1 MFPPLDKQQEH
12 RLVPFECQQ
21 EGFLLGL
28 ADDKPPRRFLPPADE
43 LSAVLGLTNILRAW
57 QHTFATTAA
66 TCEILTAFLFKE
78 HLSMMTNP
86 FSRTLPTPR
95 LISAVVLLIVFLAS
109 RPSVAQTRHIELNDF
124 AKITS
129 VSDPQISPD
138 GKSIVVVVSR
148 PNLEQDR
155 SDRQLVLIEIVT
167 GAQHVLTYDRQGV
180 GSPRWSPSGDRLAF
194 VAMDGAGK
202 DAKPQILVLPMN
214 AGEARKITD
223 APNGI
228 EQFAWRPNGQEIA
241 YVTSDEPENKKEI
254 EKHHDAFEVGDND
267 FLATEAAQ
275 PSHLWIVSAE
285 GGKAKRLTS
294 GAWSLPKS
302 APPSSPA
309 SPISWSPDGKWL
321 LLTRQEHPHQG
332 DNDLTT
338 LQVLNVETGEIRKLT
353 KHEKFESFGL
363 FSPDGSR
370 VAYWYP
376 RDGDPNNEVEIF
388 VTETTGGDGSD
399 ATRAID
405 RDLQRVIWMPD
416 GNSLLVGG
424 HDGVKTSLWLQ
435 PLAGTAKKLQL
446 DDICPS
452 WLFWVDAF
460 VGRKGDIA
468 FTGSTPTQ
476 PSELYYMA
484 SATQTPKRLTDFN
497 HEIGALALGKAERF
511 EWKGPDGFQE
521 DGVLFYPP
529 DFQKDRKYPLV
540 LIIHGGPT
548 ASTTTQFSFLT
559 QLMSAH
565 GYVVFSPNYR
575 GSDNLGNAYQRAIW
589 NDAGDG
595 PGRDV
600 IAGID
605 ALKKLGFIDANKIG
619 VTGWSY
625 GGYMTSWLIG
635 HYQIWKAAMAGAPV
649 TDMYDEYNLSD
660 GNVSARY
667 GFKGSPYMGDNLKD
681 YRVQSP
687 ITYATQMKT
696 PTLIMHDTGDAR
708 VTITQGYSLYHALKD
723 NGVPVKFI
731 AYPVAGHFPGDPVRA
746 MDVDRRW
753 VEWMDQYL
761 K

>member
-1 MFPPLDKQQEH
+1 MNILL
-12 RLVPFECQQ
+12 RGALIAA
-21 EGFLLGL
+21 LALSLGL
-28 ADDKPPRRFLPPADE
+28 FGGAS
-43 LSAVLGLTNILRAW
+43 LSA
-57 QHTFATTAA
+57 Q
-66 TCEILTAFLFKE
+66 
-78 HLSMMTNP
+78 M
-86 FSRTLPTPR
+86 
-95 LISAVVLLIVFLAS
+95 
-109 RPSVAQTRHIELNDF
+109 RHIELNDY

-138 GKSIVVVVSR
+138 GRSIVFVVSR

-155 SDRQLVLIEIVT
+155 SDRELVLIDIAT
-167 GAQHVLTYDRQGV
+167 GAQQVLTYERKEV
-180 GSPRWSPSGDRLAF
+180 GSPRWSPNGDRLAF
-194 VAMDGAGK
+194 VAADGTGK
-202 DAKPQILVLPMN
+202 DAKPQVFVLPMTG
-214 AGEARKITD
+214 GEARKITD
-223 APNGI
+223 ALNGI
-228 EQFAWRPNGQEIA
+228 EQLAWRPDGKEIA

-254 EKHHDAFEVGDND
+254 EKHHDAFEAGDND
-267 FLATEAAQ
+267 FLATEAAL
-275 PSHLWIVSAE
+275 PSHIWILPAE
-285 GGKAKRLTS
+285 GGKARRLTS

-321 LLTRQEHPHQG
+321 LFTRQEYPHQG
-332 DNDLTT
+332 DADLTT
-338 LQVLNVETGEIRKLT
+338 LQMLNVETGEIRKLT
-353 KHEKFESFGL
+353 KHDKFESFGL
-363 FSPDGSR
+363 FSPDGSH

-376 RDGDPNNEVEIF
+376 RDGDPNNENEIL
-388 VTETTGGDGSD
+388 VTQTTGGDGSD
-399 ATRAID
+399 ATRSID
-405 RDLQRVIWMPD
+405 HDLMRAIWMPD

-424 HDGVKTSLWLQ
+424 HDGTQTSLWVQ
-435 PLAGTAKKLQL
+435 PLAGAAKKLPL
-446 DDICPS
+446 GDISPS

-460 VGRKGDIA
+460 VGRKGEIA

-484 SATQTPKRLTDFN
+484 PANDKPRRLTDFN
-497 HEIGALALGKAERF
+497 REIASLALGKAERF

-529 DFQKDRKYPLV
+529 DFQKDHKYPLV
-540 LIIHGGPT
+540 LIIHGGPQ
-548 ASTTTQFSFLT
+548 ASTTTQFSFLP
-559 QLMSAH
+559 QLMATH
-565 GYVVFSPNYR
+565 GFVVFSPNYR

-605 ALKKLGFIDANKIG
+605 ALKKRSFIDTSKIG

-635 HYQIWKAAMAGAPV
+635 HYQIWKAAVAGAPV
-649 TDMYDEYNLSD
+649 TDLYDEYNLAD

-667 GFKGSPYMGDNLKD
+667 SFKGSPYMGENLKD
-681 YRVQSP
+681 YRAQSP
-687 ITYATQMKT
+687 ITYAAQMKT
-696 PTLIMHDTGDAR
+696 PTLILHDTGDAR

-731 AYPVAGHFPGDPVRA
+731 VYPVAGHFPGDPVRA

>member
-1 MFPPLDKQQEH
+1 MSKQTQCKNRSGQGLFPISMHFSWRGAL
-12 RLVPFECQQ
+12 LAA
-21 EGFLLGL
+21 LAAALGL
-28 ADDKPPRRFLPPADE
+28 CVGASV
-43 LSAVLGLTNILRAW
+43 SAQA
-57 QHTFATTAA
+57 H
-66 TCEILTAFLFKE
+66 
-78 HLSMMTNP
+78 
-86 FSRTLPTPR
+86 
-95 LISAVVLLIVFLAS
+95 
-109 RPSVAQTRHIELNDF
+109 HIELNDY
-124 AKITS
+124 AKVTS

-138 GKSIVVVVSR
+138 GKSIVFVVSR
-148 PNLEQDR
+148 VDVEQDR
-155 SDRQLVLIEIVT
+155 SDRQLVLMEIPT
-167 GAQHVLTYDRQGV
+167 GMQHVLTYERKGV

-194 VAMDGAGK
+194 VAVDGAGK
-202 DAKPQILVLPMN
+202 DAKPQVFILLM
-214 AGEARKITD
+214 AGGEARKITE

-228 EQFAWRPNGQEIA
+228 EQFAWRPSGQEIA

-267 FLATEAAQ
+267 FLATEAAL
-275 PSHLWIVSAE
+275 PSHIWLIVAD

-294 GAWSLPKS
+294 GTWSLPKS

-309 SPISWSPDGKWL
+309 SPISWSPDGMWL
-321 LLTRQEHPHQG
+321 LFTRQEHPHQG
-332 DNDLTT
+332 DSDLTT
-338 LQVLNVETGEIRKLT
+338 IQVLNVESGEIHKLT

-363 FSPDGSR
+363 FSPDGSH

-376 RDGDPNNEVEIF
+376 RDSDPNNENEIF
-388 VTETTGGDGSD
+388 VTETAGGDGSD
-399 ATRAID
+399 ATRSID
-405 RDLQRVIWMPD
+405 RDLLRAIWMPD

-435 PLAGTAKKLQL
+435 PLVGAAKKLQL
-446 DDICPS
+446 GDISPS

-460 VGRKGDIA
+460 VGRKGEIA

-476 PSELYYMA
+476 PSELYYLS
-484 SATQTPKRLTDFN
+484 SANDTPRRLTDFN
-497 HEIGALALGKAERF
+497 HEIASLALGKAEKF

-529 DFQKDRKYPLV
+529 DFQKDHKYPLV

-559 QLMSAH
+559 QLMVAH
-565 GYVVFSPNYR
+565 EYVVFSPNYR
-575 GSDNLGNAYQRAIW
+575 GSDNLGNAYQRAIY

-649 TDMYDEYNLSD
+649 TDVYDEYNLSD
-660 GNVSARY
+660 GNVSGRY
-667 GFKGSPYMGDNLKD
+667 SFKGSPYVGDNLKD
-681 YRVQSP
+681 YRAQSP
-687 ITYATQMKT
+687 ITYAAQMKT

-731 AYPVAGHFPGDPVRA
+731 AYPVAGHFPGDPARA

>member
-1 MFPPLDKQQEH
+1 MMPNRCA
-12 RLVPFECQQ
+12 RLLSDRR
-21 EGFLLGL
+21 GLL
-28 ADDKPPRRFLPPADE
+28 
-43 LSAVLGLTNILRAW
+43 SILL
-57 QHTFATTAA
+57 AA
-66 TCEILTAFLFKE
+66 T
-78 HLSMMTNP
+78 
-86 FSRTLPTPR
+86 
-95 LISAVVLLIVFLAS
+95 LIGSC
-109 RPSVAQTRHIELNDF
+109 PSLAQTRRIELNDL
-124 AKITS
+124 AKIIS

-138 GKSIVVVVSR
+138 GKSIVFVVSR

-155 SDRQLVLIEIVT
+155 SDRQLVLLDIAS
-167 GAQHVLTYDRQGV
+167 GAQHVLTYERKGV

-194 VAMDGAGK
+194 VAVEGAGK
-202 DAKPQILVLPMN
+202 EAQPQMFVLPMSG
-214 AGEARKITD
+214 GEARKISSV
-223 APNGI
+223 PNGI
-228 EQFAWRPNGQEIA
+228 EQFAWRPSGREIA

-267 FLATEAAQ
+267 YLATEAAL
-275 PSHLWIVSAE
+275 PSHIWILPAE
-285 GGKAKRLTS
+285 GGTAKRLTS

-302 APPSSPA
+302 APPSPPA

-321 LLTRQEHPHQG
+321 LFTRQERPHQG
-332 DNDLTT
+332 DADLTT
-338 LQVLNVETGEIRKLT
+338 LQVLNAENGEIRKLT
-353 KHEKFESFGL
+353 KHEKFESFGV

-370 VAYWYP
+370 VAYWYA
-376 RDGDPNNEVEIF
+376 RDGDPNNENEIF
-388 VTETTGGDGSD
+388 VTQADGGDGSD
-399 ATRAID
+399 VTRTID
-405 RDLQRVIWMPD
+405 RDLMRVIWMPD

-424 HDGVKTSLWLQ
+424 HDGTQTSLWVQ
-435 PLAGTAKKLQL
+435 PLGGTAKKLAL
-446 DDICPS
+446 GDISPS
-452 WLFWVDAF
+452 WSFWVDAF
-460 VGRKGDIA
+460 VGAKGDIA

-484 SATQTPKRLTDFN
+484 SASDKPRRLTDFN
-497 HEIGALALGKAERF
+497 HEIASLALGKAERIG
-511 EWKGPDGFQE
+511 WKGPDGFPE

-548 ASTTTQFSFLT
+548 ASSTTQFNFLS
-559 QLMSAH
+559 QLMVTH

-605 ALKKLGFIDANKIG
+605 AVKKLGFVDENKIG

-649 TDMYDEYNLSD
+649 TDMYDEYNLAD
-660 GNVSARY
+660 GNVGGRY
-667 GFKGSPYMGDNLKD
+667 GFKGSPFVGDNLKD
-681 YRVQSP
+681 YRAQSP
-687 ITYATQMKT
+687 ITYASQMKT

>member
-1 MFPPLDKQQEH
+1 MP
-12 RLVPFECQQ
+12 
-21 EGFLLGL
+21 
-28 ADDKPPRRFLPPADE
+28 
-43 LSAVLGLTNILRAW
+43 TNQCALQIPS
-57 QHTFATTAA
+57 
-66 TCEILTAFLFKE
+66 C
-78 HLSMMTNP
+78 
-86 FSRTLPTPR
+86 R
-95 LISAVVLLIVFLAS
+95 LISSVLLVITLLAS
-109 RPSVAQTRHIELNDF
+109 RPALAQTRHIELNDY

-129 VSDPQISPD
+129 VSDPQILPD
-138 GKSIVVVVSR
+138 GKSIVLVVSR
-148 PNLEQDR
+148 PNLDQDR
-155 SDRQLVLIEIVT
+155 SDRQLVLIEIAT
-167 GAQHVLTYDRQGV
+167 GAQHILTYGRRGV
-180 GSPRWSPSGDRLAF
+180 GSPRWSPNGDRLAF
-194 VAMDGAGK
+194 VAADGAAK
-202 DAKPQILVLPMN
+202 DAKPQIFILSMTG
-214 AGEARKITD
+214 GEARKITD
-223 APNGI
+223 TLNGI

-267 FLATEAAQ
+267 FLATEAEQ
-275 PSHLWIVSAE
+275 SSRLWILPAE

-294 GAWSLPKS
+294 GAWSLTKS
-302 APPSSPA
+302 APPSPPA

-321 LLTRQEHPHQG
+321 LFTRQEHPHQG

-338 LQVLNVETGEIRKLT
+338 LQVFNVETGEIHKLT

-376 RDGDPNNEVEIF
+376 RDGDPNNENEIF
-388 VTETTGGDGSD
+388 VTQTTGGDGSD
-399 ATRAID
+399 ATRSID
-405 RDLQRVIWMPD
+405 RDLQRVLWMPD

-424 HDGVKTSLWLQ
+424 HDGTKTSLWLQ
-435 PLAGTAKKLQL
+435 PLSGAGKKLSL
-446 DDICPS
+446 GDISPTWS
-452 WLFWVDAF
+452 FWVDAF
-460 VGRKGDIA
+460 VGHKGEIA
-468 FTGSTPTQ
+468 FTGGTPAQ

-484 SATQTPKRLTDFN
+484 SSNDVPRRLTDFN
-497 HEIGALALGKAERF
+497 HEIASLALGKAEKF

-548 ASTTTQFSFLT
+548 ASSTTQFNFLS
-559 QLMSAH
+559 QLMAAH

-605 ALKKLGFIDANKIG
+605 ALKKLGFIDASKIG

-660 GNVSARY
+660 GNVSGRY
-667 GFKGSPYMGDNLKD
+667 GFKGSPYVGENLKD
-681 YRVQSP
+681 YRAQSP
-687 ITYATQMKT
+687 INYTAQMKT

-708 VTITQGYSLYHALKD
+708 VTITQGYSLFHALKD
-723 NGVPVKFI
+723 NGVPVKFL
-731 AYPVAGHFPGDPVRA
+731 AFPVAGHFPGDPVRQ
-746 MDVDRRW
+746 MDVYRHW

>member
-1 MFPPLDKQQEH
+1 MMMVQCVLRITSS
-12 RLVPFECQQ
+12 RLFS
-21 EGFLLGL
+21 F
-28 ADDKPPRRFLPPADE
+28 
-43 LSAVLGLTNILRAW
+43 VLVAMALVGGRA
-57 QHTFATTAA
+57 A
-66 TCEILTAFLFKE
+66 
-78 HLSMMTNP
+78 
-86 FSRTLPTPR
+86 R
-95 LISAVVLLIVFLAS
+95 
-109 RPSVAQTRHIELNDF
+109 AQTRHIELNDYL
-124 AKITS
+124 KITS

-138 GKSIVVVVSR
+138 RKAIVFVVSR

-155 SDRQLVLIEIVT
+155 SDRELVLLDIAT
-167 GAQHVLTYDRQGV
+167 GAQHVLTYERKGV
-180 GSPRWSPSGDRLAF
+180 GSPRWSPTGDRLGF
-194 VAMDGAGK
+194 VAVDGAGK
-202 DAKPQILVLPMN
+202 DAKPQVFTLPMTG
-214 AGEARKITD
+214 GEARKITA
-223 APNGI
+223 APAGI
-228 EQFAWRPNGQEIA
+228 EQFAWRPSGQEIA

-267 FLATEAAQ
+267 FLATEAAL
-275 PSHLWIVSAE
+275 PSHIWIVAAQ
-285 GGKAKRLTS
+285 GGTAKRLTS

-321 LLTRQEHPHQG
+321 LYTRQEHPHQG
-332 DNDLTT
+332 DADLTT
-338 LQVLNVETGEIRKLT
+338 LQVLNAETGEIRKLT
-353 KHEKFESFGL
+353 KHQKFESFGL

-376 RDGDPNNEVEIF
+376 RDDDPNNENEIF
-388 VTETTGGDGSD
+388 VTPTTGGDGSD
-399 ATRAID
+399 VTRPVD
-405 RDLQRVIWMPD
+405 RNLLRAIWMPD

-424 HDGVKTSLWLQ
+424 HNGTETSLWLQ
-435 PLAGTAKKLQL
+435 PLAGSAKRIALGE
-446 DDICPS
+446 ISPS

-460 VGRKGDIA
+460 VGPKGDIA
-468 FTGSTPTQ
+468 FAGSTPTQ

-484 SATQTPKRLTDFN
+484 SAGDKPRRLTDFN
-497 HEIGALALGKAERF
+497 HEIASLALGKAENIG
-511 EWKGPDGFQE
+511 WKGPDGFEE

-548 ASTTTQFSFLT
+548 ASSTTQFNFLS
-559 QLMSAH
+559 QLMASH

-600 IAGID
+600 ISGID
-605 ALKKLGFIDANKIG
+605 AVKKLGFVDANKIG

-649 TDMYDEYNLSD
+649 TDVYDEYNLSD
-660 GNVSARY
+660 GNVGDRY
-667 GFKGSPYMGDNLKD
+667 GFKGSPFVGDNLKD
-681 YRVQSP
+681 YRAQSP
-687 ITYATQMKT
+687 ITYAAQMKT

-708 VTITQGYSLYHALKD
+708 VTVTQGYSLYHALKD

>member
-1 MFPPLDKQQEH
+1 
-12 RLVPFECQQ
+12 
-21 EGFLLGL
+21 
-28 ADDKPPRRFLPPADE
+28 
-43 LSAVLGLTNILRAW
+43 
-57 QHTFATTAA
+57 
-66 TCEILTAFLFKE
+66 
-78 HLSMMTNP
+78 MT
-86 FSRTLPTPR
+86 
-95 LISAVVLLIVFLAS
+95 
-109 RPSVAQTRHIELNDF
+109 
-124 AKITS
+124 
-129 VSDPQISPD
+129 
-138 GKSIVVVVSR
+138 G
-148 PNLEQDR
+148 
-155 SDRQLVLIEIVT
+155 
-167 GAQHVLTYDRQGV
+167 
-180 GSPRWSPSGDRLAF
+180 
-194 VAMDGAGK
+194 
-202 DAKPQILVLPMN
+202 
-214 AGEARKITD
+214 GEARKITD
-223 APNGI
+223 TPNGI

-267 FLATEAAQ
+267 FLATEAEQ
-275 PSHLWIVSAE
+275 SSHLWILPAK

-294 GAWSLPKS
+294 GAWSLTKS
-302 APPSSPA
+302 APPSPPA

-321 LLTRQEHPHQG
+321 LFTRQEHPHQG
-332 DNDLTT
+332 DSDLTT
-338 LQVLNVETGEIRKLT
+338 LQVLNVETGETHKLT
-353 KHEKFESFGL
+353 RHEKFESFGL

-376 RDGDPNNEVEIF
+376 RDGDPNNENEIF
-388 VTETTGGDGSD
+388 VTQTTGGDGSD
-399 ATRAID
+399 ATRSID
-405 RDLQRVIWMPD
+405 RDLQRVLWMPD

-424 HDGVKTSLWLQ
+424 HDGTKTSLWLQ
-435 PLAGTAKKLQL
+435 PLSGAAKRLAL
-446 DDICPS
+446 GEISPLWS
-452 WLFWVDAF
+452 FWVDAF
-460 VGRKGDIA
+460 VGRKGEIA
-468 FTGSTPTQ
+468 FSGGTPAQ

-484 SATQTPKRLTDFN
+484 SANDAPRRLTDFN
-497 HEIGALALGKAERF
+497 HEIASLALGKAEKF
-511 EWKGPDGFQE
+511 EWQGADGFQE

-529 DFQKDRKYPLV
+529 DFQKDRKFPLV

-548 ASTTTQFSFLT
+548 ASSTTQFNFLS
-559 QLMSAH
+559 QLMAAH

-660 GNVSARY
+660 GNVSGRY
-667 GFKGSPYMGDNLKD
+667 GFKGSPYVGENLKD
-681 YRVQSP
+681 YRAQSP
-687 ITYATQMKT
+687 INYTAQMKT

-708 VTITQGYSLYHALKD
+708 VTITQGYSLFHALKD
-723 NGVPVKFI
+723 NGVPVKFL
-731 AYPVAGHFPGDPVRA
+731 AFPVAGHFPGDPVRQ
-746 MDVDRRW
+746 MDVYRHW